1 MERISV
7 RWVGRCVLLVALVVL
22 GVGLLSA
29 PALARRHHRVHRTTN
44 SISITGPT
52 SVKLGT
58 PFRFHLRGFLAKP
71 ATKVAVFED
80 SRACAVRQLDELHR
94 MSSAEMDQFFP
105 PAGHH
110 FSRIESLFARNPG
123 KHYLCAYVFNRSVPS
138 HRTYA
143 RATHI
148 WRNHA

>member
-1 MERISV
+1 MERISM
-7 RWVGRCVLLVALVVL
+7 RWVGRCALLVALVAL

-29 PALARRHHRVHRTTN
+29 PALARKHHKARS

-58 PFRFHLRGFLAKP
+58 PFQFRIRGFLAKP

-80 SRACAVRQLDELHR
+80 STACATRQLAELNR
-94 MSSAEMDQFFP
+94 SSSAEMDQFFP

-110 FSRIESLFARNPG
+110 FSRIESLFARNEG
-123 KHYLCAYVFNRSVPS
+123 RHYLCAYVFNRSVPS
-138 HRTYA
+138 HKTYA
-143 RATHI
+143 RAQHTWH
-148 WRNHA
+148 NHA